1 MSGQCYNWCYIVS
14 YVVYRYYCI
23 LRDLLYLLR
32 EIYQLLIDSHCHIQN
47 ENQFL
52 LKSVLSRTFLVF
64 YCVYFV
70 PFQNVLIFEIQR
82 WLSVEVVV
90 TLSVLAGPP
99 TESDRQSK
107 NHQILWNSN
116 IIAVSLLKIYKNF
129 KTWEHIVETVWKIWE
144 WRLTERDQNL
154 YNHYWSSPDPWTKNL
169 PGSIHLVSLISVES
183 GILLREINPVVHVV
197 ILGFD

>member
-1 MSGQCYNWCYIVS
+1 MP
-14 YVVYRYYCI
+14 
-23 LRDLLYLLR
+23 
-32 EIYQLLIDSHCHIQN
+32 
-47 ENQFL
+47 
-52 LKSVLSRTFLVF
+52 KSVLSRTFLVF

-169 PGSIHLVSLISVES
+169 PGSIHLVKALCRLISDCCRVANQFIS
-183 GILLREINPVVHVV
+183 FFVNWLATVVNHKSH
-197 ILGFD
+197 